1 MKMTKEKKIDI
12 IVYFIMCFMS
22 FIFVYFCSGSTS
34 PIIERYYGDDSA
46 MFQVI
51 GKSWSRG
58 IIPYIGTFDHKGP
71 FIFFVNM
78 LGYLIGNYGMIIVQG
93 TFMSFTFFG
102 LYKLSRLFIGI
113 GLSIVVTIC
122 SYVVLLNTY
131 GFGNYT
137 EEYSLLFIVY
147 SLYLG
152 LKFFLSRNDQGV
164 KVHPWIYSI
173 WYGISFMCIF
183 LMRLT
188 SALAICCVILVIL
201 VQLIMEKQWL
211 CIFQNIIGFLGGCM
225 VIMIPFSIYFGY
237 YNAWYDMIYG
247 TILHNILYAEQS
259 SIFLEGVEW
268 RPVYITLFT
277 DGLLLIVSVIHLII
291 CKKKKMQVAVLGV
304 LLSILSG
311 AMFFKMNRY
320 LHYYMIILPYFIL
333 SAGIVASMHKEK
345 RNTVINKIVVSVT
358 MCLVGMQVV
367 FSISRIQMQKHMR
380 EVFQGYAQ
388 AYVECADT
396 IMKYVPEEEKSDVL
410 VFGSNAFSQM
420 YLVEDIDPNYKY
432 CMLQGWMSSCSDEI
446 KSDVKK
452 YLQKSPAKWLI
463 VEADVNTEKIAE
475 NHCHEIADII
485 QDRYQLIDTEKME
498 NDGLC
503 FQLYE
508 LVD

>member
-12 IVYFIMCFMS
+12 IVYFSICFMS

-93 TFMSFTFFG
+93 IFMSFTFFG

-113 GLSIVVTIC
+113 GFSIVVTIC

-152 LKFFLSRNDQGV
+152 LKFFLSRNDQGG

-183 LMRLT
+183 MMRLT

-211 CIFQNIIGFLGGCM
+211 CIFQNILGFLCGCM
-225 VIMIPFSIYFGY
+225 VIMIPFFIYFGY

-247 TILHNILYAEQS
+247 TILHNLLYAERS

-268 RPVYITLFT
+268 RPVYIALFT
-277 DGLLLIVSVIHLII
+277 DVLLLIVSVIHLII
-291 CKKKKMQVAVLGV
+291 CKKKNIQVAVLGV
-304 LLSILSG
+304 FLSILSG

-333 SAGIVASMHKEK
+333 SAGIVASMQKQK
-345 RNTVINKIVVSVT
+345 RNTVINKIVVGVT

-367 FSISRIQMQKHMR
+367 LSISRIPMQKHMT
-380 EVFQGYAQ
+380 EVFQVYAQ
-388 AYVECADT
+388 EYVECADT

-420 YLVEDIDPNYKY
+420 YLVEDIDPSYKY

-446 KSDVKK
+446 KSGVEN

-463 VEADVNTEKIAE
+463 VDADVNTEKIAE

-485 QDRYQLIDTEKME
+485 QNRYRLIDTEKME